1 MSLLNISTPAEAEDQ
16 CQIAG
21 SECAP
26 CTHSAIAKGGE
37 SAMRRYF
44 YKTLAPYL
52 SLYIRPE
59 DQIVEIAPRS
69 AGLGE
74 RFAKYRA
81 ASSIATFKMTHQ
93 PLPDYVLLNGTIH
106 YERDIQE
113 MLNQLQE
120 SLEGSER
127 ILFVYYSFSVVSN
140 ATPSTW
146 TSSELMLGCFIPRA
160 KHEPVA

>member
-1 MSLLNISTPAEAEDQ
+1 MSLLHISTPAEADQ

-26 CTHSAIAKGGE
+26 CTHSAISKGRE

-44 YKTLAPYL
+44 YNTLAAYL

-69 AGLGE
+69 AGLGQ

-81 ASSIATFKMTHQ
+81 PSSIATFKLTHQ
-93 PLPDYVLLNGTIH
+93 PLADGSVAAADFDN
-106 YERDIQE
+106 
-113 MLNQLQE
+113 LQA
-120 SLEGSER
+120 
-127 ILFVYYSFSVVSN
+127 F
-140 ATPSTW
+140 
-146 TSSELMLGCFIPRA
+146 
-160 KHEPVA
+160 